1 VSLDLRAGGTT
12 YLSAQPQMGIVT
24 PGAVTLI
31 QVTESQGRADV
42 ASLHQS
48 TGSCGAA

>member
-1 VSLDLRAGGTT
+1 
-12 YLSAQPQMGIVT
+12 MGIVT
-24 PGAVTLI
+24 PGAITLI

-48 TGSCGAA
+48 NGSCGKA